1 MTQYFVVDKVQRNSF
16 PVPPWHRAR
25 LFETTRSVAAY
36 MLGRS
41 MNDHFVVKSDAQGD
55 RVVPWPSADVSEI
68 QTALEQA

>member
-16 PVPPWHRAR
+16 PVPWQMAR
-25 LFETTRSVAAY
+25 LFETSGSVAAY

-41 MNDHFVVKSDAQGD
+41 INDHFVVKSDAQGD